1 MKIGLINGSP
11 KAIGS
16 TSAVLLDELKA
27 LLPADHDLIS
37 LDMHHTMLNNSQ
49 LEDIASC
56 DVLVF
61 ALPMYMGGIPSHLL
75 HCLIQLEKS
84 LTESPHDMTVYA
96 IVNNGHYEG
105 FQNETTISMMQ
116 NWTSRAHL
124 KWGQGIGIGTGIM
137 IALAKDV
144 PMGHGPKK
152 NLAHPYSTC
161 VNNLLDR
168 ESGDNLYVNPTYPR
182 FALLQGANHDWTKQ
196 GKAHGLRKK
205 ALTTA
210 P

>member
-11 KAIGS
+11 KPFNS
-16 TSAVLLDELKA
+16 TSEVLLDELQA
-27 LLPADHDLIS
+27 MIPEEHDLLSFGI
-37 LDMHHTMLNNSQ
+37 HHAMLNAHQ
-49 LEDIASC
+49 LEDIAAC

-75 HCLIQLEKS
+75 HSLVQLEKA
-84 LTESPHDMTVYA
+84 LAASPHEITVYA

-105 FQNETTISMMQ
+105 IQNETTIEMMK
-116 NWTSRAHL
+116 NWTQRAHL
-124 KWGQGIGIGTGIM
+124 KWGQGMGIGTGIM
-137 IALAKDV
+137 IAQAKDV
-144 PMGHGPKK
+144 PMGHGLKK
-152 NLAHPYSTC
+152 NLAPSYSSF

-168 ESGDNLYVNPTYPR
+168 KSGENLFINPTYPR

-205 ALTTA
+205 DMSFA